1 MAIVPV
7 GLLLILTGSL
17 AYCALVIFAAHH
29 YLTVR
34 PPELQGQV
42 PISILKPL
50 AGADEGLEENLRG
63 FFLQDYPAFEL
74 LFAVRN
80 QLDPALAI
88 VEKLRREHPNVPAR
102 VLLTGEPP
110 YANDKVYKLDRMA
123 DEARYDLLVM
133 SDSDIR
139 VTPGMLRVIAAEFQD
154 ERLGVATCPYRAV
167 PGISFWSTLEAVGMN
182 TEFLAG
188 VLTARVVEGM
198 KFAVGPTMVMR
209 KAALQ
214 SIGGFDSV
222 KDYTA
227 EDFVLGKLAFE
238 KGWRVILSSYV
249 IEHRIGSDDFRSNF
263 QHRLRWA
270 RTTRRSRPA
279 GYVGEVF
286 TNPLPIALLLVAF
299 EPGSWPL
306 LALALAM
313 RAAAAWAVAGW
324 VLHDPLSARRWW
336 LVPVQDLVSF
346 AFWLCG
352 FFGNTVIW
360 RGRKFFLRA
369 DGKCE
374 LRDRKR
380 ISLN

>member
-7 GLLLILTGSL
+7 LLLLILTGSL

-29 YLTVR
+29 YLAAR
-34 PPELQGQV
+34 PPDSHGQV

-50 AGADEGLEENLRG
+50 AGADEGLESNLRS

-74 LFAVRN
+74 LFAIRN
-80 QLDPALAI
+80 QSDPALPI
-88 VEKLRREHPNVPAR
+88 VEKLRREHPGVPAR
-102 VLLTGEPP
+102 VLLTGDAP

-123 DEARYDLLVM
+123 AEARHDLLVM
-133 SDSDIR
+133 SDSDIC
-139 VTPGMLRVIAAEFQD
+139 VTPGMLRAIAAEFQD

-188 VLTARVVEGM
+188 VLAARVVEGM

-209 KAALQ
+209 KAALR

-238 KGWRVILSSYV
+238 KGWRVSLSSYV
-249 IEHRIGSDDFRSNF
+249 IEHRIGSEDFRTNF
-263 QHRLRWA
+263 RHRLRWV

-286 TNPLPIALLLVAF
+286 TNPLPIGLLLLAF
-299 EPGSWPL
+299 EPDAWPL
-306 LALALAM
+306 LVLALAL
-313 RAAAAWAVAGW
+313 RAAAAWAVAGG
-324 VLHDPLSARRWW
+324 VLHDPLTMRRWW
-336 LVPVQDLVSF
+336 LVPLQDLVSF

-360 RGRKFFLRA
+360 RGRKIRLRA

-374 LRDRKR
+374 LQE
-380 ISLN
+380 

>member
-1 MAIVPV
+1 MAIVTV
-7 GLLLILTGSL
+7 LLLLILTGSL

-29 YLTVR
+29 YLAVR
-34 PPELQGQV
+34 PPEPHGQV

-50 AGADEGLEENLRG
+50 AGADEGLEENLRS
-63 FFLQDYPAFEL
+63 FFLQDYPGFEL
-74 LFAVRN
+74 LFAIRN
-80 QLDPALAI
+80 QSDPAFPI
-88 VEKLRREHPNVPAR
+88 VEKLRREHPGVAAR
-102 VLLTGEPP
+102 VLLTGEAP

-123 DEARYDLLVM
+123 EEARHDLLVM

-139 VTPGMLRVIAAEFQD
+139 VTPGMLRAIAAEFQD
-154 ERLGVATCPYRAV
+154 ERLGVATCPYRAA
-167 PGISFWSTLEAVGMN
+167 PGIGFWSTLEAVGMN

-209 KAALQ
+209 RAALR
-214 SIGGFDSV
+214 SIGGFDRV

-238 KGWRVILSSYV
+238 KGWRVSLSSYV
-249 IEHRIGSDDFRSNF
+249 IEHRIGSEDFRTNF
-263 QHRLRWA
+263 RHRLRWV

-286 TNPLPIALLLVAF
+286 TNPLPIGLLLLAF
-299 EPGSWPL
+299 QPGSWPL
-306 LALALAM
+306 LALAMAL

-324 VLHDPLSARRWW
+324 VLHDPLTARRWW
-336 LVPVQDLVSF
+336 LIPAQDLVSF

-352 FFGNTVIW
+352 FFGNTVTW
-360 RGRKFFLRA
+360 RGRKILLRA

-374 LRDRKR
+374 LKG
-380 ISLN
+380 